1 MVQHAFP
8 LLHICKRDPGWSRCE
23 VWIRYD
29 DTFGILCSLNC
40 CHGGYGQLWAGVWR
54 SGQSLVRWTTGSLC
68 RCLPKAQPVE
78 NWNTQAK
85 GSKGLLSHE
94 DQVTRKRSYIKLIQ
108 IFFEYGWMHRYFASV
123 PRAKGL
129 AWVALLCWKWFRD
142 ELALKKVCCCKRRCH
157 RMWKPELWVCKRFST
172 KNRRR
177 FQVAFSLWLPLT
189 NEEAGSW
196 SFTCGASCWLCEWT
210 LEMKHRFLMISELFL
225 VQEENRAAL
234 RLHPWWWGSEGWF
247 KGPHRKSSED
257 FQLAVTAKI
266 WHEFLE
272 FP

>member
-1 MVQHAFP
+1 MWQCHSSAFFAGIVYDRDIASWNGSTCLSFVTHLQKRSRMIQVWSLDTLRRYVWHSVQP
-8 LLHICKRDPGWSRCE
+8 KLLPWR
-23 VWIRYD
+23 
-29 DTFGILCSLNC
+29 
-40 CHGGYGQLWAGVWR
+40 LWPAVSWRFWR

-189 NEEAGSW
+189 NEEAGSFVSFYLW
-196 SFTCGASCWLCEWT
+196 SSLRG
-210 LEMKHRFLMISELFL
+210 LML
-225 VQEENRAAL
+225 AL
-234 RLHPWWWGSEGWF
+234 WMNAWDETPVSDDFWAFPCPG
-247 KGPHRKSSED
+247 RK
-257 FQLAVTAKI
+257 
-266 WHEFLE
+266 
-272 FP
+272 